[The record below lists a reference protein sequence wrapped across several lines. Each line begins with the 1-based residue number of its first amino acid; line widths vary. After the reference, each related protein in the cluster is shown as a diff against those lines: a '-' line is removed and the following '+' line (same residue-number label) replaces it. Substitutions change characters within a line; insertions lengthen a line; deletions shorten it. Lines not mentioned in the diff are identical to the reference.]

1 MRAVPSD
8 RVGVDRALNA
18 VLGQV
23 PPAEFRLVGT
33 ASSVLRGIVMPAA
46 DIDLLFRDR
55 TDVDAWFAALST
67 DFDVETA
74 PVWMPDASQYFARL
88 YAQGIPVELST
99 VEVETD
105 RDTMECFGTGP
116 WQHFDL
122 ITCGAG
128 TVPAVASELRLLTE
142 VARGSHR
149 SLSTDRRAPACHG
162 LRSGVA
168 RARPRGHRCFTGR
181 RRACPCRRLSA

>member
-1 MRAVPSD
+1 MPSD
-8 RVGVDRALNA
+8 RVGVDRVLTA

-33 ASSVLRGIVMPAA
+33 ASSVLRGIALPAA
-46 DIDLLFRDR
+46 DIDILFRDR
-55 TDVDAWFAALST
+55 AGVDAWFDALSI

-74 PVWMPDASQYFARL
+74 PVWMPDASQYFAQL
-88 YAQGIPVELST
+88 HAQGIPVELST
-99 VEVETD
+99 VEIETD

-116 WQHFDL
+116 WEHFDL
-122 ITCGAG
+122 IACGTG

-142 VARGSHR
+142 VARGR
-149 SLSTDRRAPACHG
+149 TDRYATDRGAPACHG
-162 LRSGVA
+162 LRSGVD
-168 RARPRGHRCFTGR
+168 RARSRGHRCFTGR